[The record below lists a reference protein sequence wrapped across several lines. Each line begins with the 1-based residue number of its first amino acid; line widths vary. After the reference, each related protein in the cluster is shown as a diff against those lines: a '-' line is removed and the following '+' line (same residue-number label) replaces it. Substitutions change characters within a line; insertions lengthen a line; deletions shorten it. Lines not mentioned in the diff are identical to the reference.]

1 MGADIFP
8 EGGRI
13 PQNLQYPQNGSRG
26 EDTLSLYRGGVE
38 GGKGGTNQIFV
49 GGNLDFY
56 ENKSRSQESFLQ
68 NKGPVSPW
76 KSPFIGQIFFLKV
89 PDFRL

>member
-38 GGKGGTNQIFV
+38 GGKGGDKPNFCRRKL
-49 GGNLDFY
+49 GFLR
-56 ENKSRSQESFLQ
+56 KQE
-68 NKGPVSPW
+68 
-76 KSPFIGQIFFLKV
+76 
-89 PDFRL
+89 